1 MGIET
6 KASPIESNIKNVA
19 ADNETDNSLVM
30 SQPKAPLHVL
40 LVEDNAIALH
50 FIKTIVSQAGLKFTS
65 ATDGEQALA
74 LAKSQF
80 FDLIITDIGLPGICG
95 YELTAAIRQ
104 WEKTTYQKPIPI
116 IGLTARTLGE
126 ETSESIDAGMNK
138 LLSKP
143 ISLRVINELINQFIR
158 DC

>member
-1 MGIET
+1 MEIGT
-6 KASPIESNIKNVA
+6 KPSPIEPKTKNVNT
-19 ADNETDNSLVM
+19 DSETGDVVVL
-30 SQPKAPLHVL
+30 SQPKDTLHVL

-50 FIKTIVSQAGLKFTS
+50 FIETIVTQASLEFTS

-74 LAKSQF
+74 LVKSQP
-80 FDLIITDIGLPGICG
+80 FDFIITDIGLPGICG

-104 WEKTTYQKPIPI
+104 WEKTTHKNPIPI

-126 ETSESIDAGMNK
+126 DTIEGIEAGMNS

-143 ISLRVINELINQFIR
+143 ISLRVINELINQFIYL
-158 DC
+158 